1 MNDHHNLALTQR
13 FVEQHMEDVLRDA
26 EEAPCGRPP
35 EMPSSVGGLRFAG
48 GMLMALL
55 LSLIVKVKGM

>member
-13 FVEQHMEDVLRDA
+13 FVEQHMEDALRDA
-26 EEAPCGRPP
+26 EEGRHSGPP
-35 EMPSSVGGLRFAG
+35 QMHSNVGGLRFAG

-55 LSLIVKVKGM
+55 LSLMVKVKGM